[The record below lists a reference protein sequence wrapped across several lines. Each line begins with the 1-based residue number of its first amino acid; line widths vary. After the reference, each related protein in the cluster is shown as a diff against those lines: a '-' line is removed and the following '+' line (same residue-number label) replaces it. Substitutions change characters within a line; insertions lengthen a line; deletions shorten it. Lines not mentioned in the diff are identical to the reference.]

1 MQMKQ
6 ALMYFVFKCELEIF
20 DDSLIDW
27 PTPPKRI
34 PQAVHRSAAHAG
46 AHHRLRSHC
55 PKGRRADLSGSNNGG
70 AWQVGGPFV
79 LVAQHFASISA
90 VAVTQSSCQ
99 GPQQVALFEHLESK
113 VVKCVVPL
121 VVDFRLKRVALRPHH
136 RQQLVRHERPVRA
149 VMGRAGMELPND
161 HRKRRARVL
170 VMVRHHDALGGCVVL
185 SDEHKWAAHSS
196 SSTVVSPYRTIR
208 TSVWCESSGW
218 FEWVE

>member
-1 MQMKQ
+1 M
-6 ALMYFVFKCELEIF
+6 
-20 DDSLIDW
+20 
-27 PTPPKRI
+27 
-34 PQAVHRSAAHAG
+34 HRSAAHAG

-55 PKGRRADLSGSNNGG
+55 PEDRRADLSRSNNGG
-70 AWQVGGPFV
+70 ARQVGGPFV

-121 VVDFRLKRVALRPHH
+121 VVDFRLNRVTLRPRH

-170 VMVRHHDALGGCVVL
+170 VMVRHHDALGELRILRMRGVERRAQMGRSLVELHRRFSL
-185 SDEHKWAAHSS
+185 SND
-196 SSTVVSPYRTIR
+196 
-208 TSVWCESSGW
+208 
-218 FEWVE
+218 

>member
-1 MQMKQ
+1 M
-6 ALMYFVFKCELEIF
+6 
-20 DDSLIDW
+20 
-27 PTPPKRI
+27 
-34 PQAVHRSAAHAG
+34 
-46 AHHRLRSHC
+46 
-55 PKGRRADLSGSNNGG
+55 
-70 AWQVGGPFV
+70 

-121 VVDFRLKRVALRPHH
+121 VVDFRLNRVTLRPRH

-170 VMVRHHDALGGCVVL
+170 VMVRHHDALGELRILRMRGVERRAQMGRSLVELHRRYSLSNERLGQVYGVNQAGGLSGFSKRVGLASPVYCGCVVL

-196 SSTVVSPYRTIR
+196 SSTVISPYRTIR
-208 TSVWCESSGW
+208 TSVWCESSGL